1 MGCSVPM
8 IPGKVLVVD
17 DDASVR
23 KSLHR
28 LIRAAGYDVETL
40 DSAFAYLQRAEQGRP
55 ACLVLDIRM
64 PGMSGLDLLRAVSG
78 TVRDLP
84 IVFISG
90 HGDEDVRAQAIDAG
104 AVEVLYKPL
113 DETTL
118 LAAIDQALRLSSV
131 GVH

>member
-1 MGCSVPM
+1 MM
-8 IPGKVLVVD
+8 PGKVLVVD

-23 KSLHR
+23 KSLFR

-40 DSAFAYLQRAEQGRP
+40 DGAGAYLERSPQPPP

-64 PGMSGLDLLRAVSG
+64 PGMSGLDLLRCVAG
-78 TVRDLP
+78 TPRALP

-90 HGDEDVRAQAIDAG
+90 HGDEDVRAQAIEAG

-113 DETTL
+113 DESTL
-118 LAAIDQALRLSSV
+118 LAAIEQALSLASAS
-131 GVH
+131 G

>member
-1 MGCSVPM
+1 MAA
-8 IPGKVLVVD
+8 GKVLVVD

-40 DSAFAYLQRAEQGRP
+40 EGAAAYLARAAQLPP

-64 PGMSGLDLLRAVSG
+64 PGMSGLDLLRVVSG
-78 TVRDLP
+78 TSRELP

-90 HGDEDVRAQAIDAG
+90 HGDEDVRAQALDAG

-113 DETTL
+113 EETTL
-118 LAAIDQALRLSSV
+118 LAAIDQALALSTAGS
-131 GVH
+131 

>member
-1 MGCSVPM
+1 MTAIPM
-8 IPGKVLVVD
+8 SAGKVLVVD

-40 DSAFAYLQRAEQGRP
+40 DGAEAYLERSVQPPP

-64 PGMSGLDLLRAVSG
+64 PGMSGLDLLKYVAGTPRA
-78 TVRDLP
+78 LP

-113 DETTL
+113 DESTL
-118 LAAIDQALRLSSV
+118 LAAIDQALSLSKAHV
-131 GVH
+131 

>member
-1 MGCSVPM
+1 M

-40 DSAFAYLQRAEQGRP
+40 EGAAAYLERAAQQPP

-64 PGMSGLDLLRAVSG
+64 PGMSGLDLLRVVAG
-78 TVRDLP
+78 TARDLP

-90 HGDEDVRAQAIDAG
+90 HGDEDVRAQAMDAG

-118 LAAIDQALRLSSV
+118 LAAIDQALELSKEDIQ
-131 GVH
+131 

>member
-1 MGCSVPM
+1 MNA
-8 IPGKVLVVD
+8 GKVLVVD

-23 KSLHR
+23 KSLNR

-40 DSAFAYLQRAEQGRP
+40 DGAVAYLERAVQPPP
-55 ACLVLDIRM
+55 ACLVLDVRM
-64 PGMSGLDLLRAVSG
+64 PGMSGLDLLKCVAG
-78 TVRDLP
+78 TPRGLP

-90 HGDEDVRAQAIDAG
+90 HGDEDLRAQAIDAG

-118 LAAIDQALRLSSV
+118 LAAIDQALTLSKANL
-131 GVH
+131 

>member
-1 MGCSVPM
+1 ML
-8 IPGKVLVVD
+8 PGKVLVVD

-23 KSLHR
+23 KSLLR

-40 DSAFAYLQRAEQGRP
+40 EGAAAYLERTAQRPP

-64 PGMSGLDLLRAVSG
+64 PGMSGLDLLRVVAG
-78 TVRDLP
+78 TSRELP

-118 LAAIDQALRLSSV
+118 LAAIDQALELSKDR
-131 GVH
+131 GQ